1 MARSATSSSEVL
13 TLRVPRELARRLARE
28 ARRQRRTRGEV
39 ARDILTSGLGG
50 AVDDPGAEARRQ
62 SILVRDRE
70 SEREAIRFV
79 TDAADLK
86 GWQ

>member
-1 MARSATSSSEVL
+1 MTRSTGSPSEVL
-13 TLRVPRELARRLARE
+13 TVRVPREVARRLARE

-39 ARDILTSGLGG
+39 ARAILSAGLAGL
-50 AVDDPGAEARRQ
+50 VDDPLAEARRQ
-62 SILVRDRE
+62 SLLVRDRE
-70 SEREAIRFV
+70 SERDVIRFV